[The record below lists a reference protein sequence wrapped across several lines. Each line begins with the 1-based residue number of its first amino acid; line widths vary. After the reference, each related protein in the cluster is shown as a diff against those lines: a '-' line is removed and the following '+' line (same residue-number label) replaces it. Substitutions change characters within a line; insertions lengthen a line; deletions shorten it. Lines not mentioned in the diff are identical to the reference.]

1 MVKYCVVKG
10 CPNLQKKNDELSK
23 SMFRFPVSNPELLD
37 KWLESLSERDPK
49 LKWSEQSKICEDHFE
64 VIFLFA
70 PVSIDSP
77 FSFSGNRKV
86 SLIF

>member
-1 MVKYCVVKG
+1 
-10 CPNLQKKNDELSK
+10 
-23 SMFRFPVSNPELLD
+23 
-37 KWLESLSERDPK
+37 